1 MRGGVSLNDLM
12 FLYSF
17 DDREAMYDVIK
28 DNIETTKV
36 TKMPLL

>member
-17 DDREAMYDVIK
+17 DDREAMYHVIK

-36 TKMPLL
+36 TKMPLI